1 MHVDYDNTIDD
12 LLAFCKFAY
21 ARSPSIRN
29 QKRLGVVIVALYT
42 VWYGLTIESDLALTT
57 RLVLAAFSSVGLG
70 FVCYL
75 LMDRAAVWQTKKMY
89 REGKTEGLLG
99 SHKLTIGDDSLVETT
114 SVNETRVQWS
124 GIDEVAETD
133 THAFIFI
140 SALQAHIIPRHQLA
154 VADYEAFIGEVQK
167 RMQLDADPPGS

>member
-1 MHVDYDNTIDD
+1 MHVEYENTIDD

-21 ARSPSIRN
+21 ARSPTIRI
-29 QKRLGVVIVALYT
+29 QRRLGVVIVALYA
-42 VWYGLTIESDLALTT
+42 VWLSLTIESDFALTA
-57 RLVLAAFSSVGLG
+57 RLILAAFSSVGLG
-70 FVCYL
+70 LVCYL
-75 LMDRAAVWQTKKMY
+75 LIDRAAVWQTKRMY

-133 THAFIFI
+133 THAFIFV

-154 VADYEAFIGEVQK
+154 VADYEAFIGEVQ
-167 RMQLDADPPGS
+167 RRTQEDPDPSHS